1 MDIIKDISDSIHFF
15 AKEYFPDQIVL
26 SAQIALK
33 FLFLAVVFF
42 GMDFLIRKV
51 VGILL
56 KIVSDRS
63 KSLRIKGTFRAVVFS
78 SSFYQGYFLATP
90 EELPASGFYCFHFR
104 GSSFHKTDRYT
115 AAFRREILCS
125 EKRPI

>member
-1 MDIIKDISDSIHFF
+1 M
-15 AKEYFPDQIVL
+15 VL

-63 KSLRIKGTFRAVVFS
+63 KSLRIKAMI
-78 SSFYQGYFLATP
+78 
-90 EELPASGFYCFHFR
+90 
-104 GSSFHKTDRYT
+104 DT
-115 AAFRREILCS
+115 AAFRREILRP